1 MEGWMSLKTAL
12 LGLVMLAVLHESRP
26 ASGASV
32 LYTFDYTSTLNQLL
46 TSPSIGSGVFP
57 EIG

>member
-1 MEGWMSLKTAL
+1 MSLKTAL

-46 TSPSIGSGVFP
+46 TSPSTEVVPLVWTDFP
-57 EIG
+57 AS